1 MRSEYLQQVNKTHF
15 ITRQDCRNIV
25 RNLSNH
31 QHENDAIS
39 VDRIIKELQQ
49 ESPSPVIFYKHQ
61 QCELPRSQLGADTFL
76 LLLMTQFQADIYAHF
91 AEKIVCFD
99 STHGTNEY
107 NFKLGTLLVVDEFQ
121 NGI

>member
-1 MRSEYLQQVNKTHF
+1 MRSEYVQQVNRTHF
-15 ITRQDCRNIV
+15 ITRQDCCNIV

-39 VDRIIKELQQ
+39 VDRIVKELQQ
-49 ESPSPVIFYKHQ
+49 ESPSPVIFYKPQ
-61 QCELPRSQLGADTFL
+61 RCELPRSQLGADTF

-107 NFKLGTLLVVDEFQ
+107 NFKLGTLLVDEFR
-121 NGI
+121 NDI